1 MQAILLLTI
10 SLLVLAFLLRPASAY
25 YLTIDAHAEECF
37 FDRVTSGT
45 KMGLTF
51 EVIDGGF
58 YDIDVKISGPD
69 GKNIHQ
75 EERASS
81 GKFTFAAHMDGVYT
95 YCFGN
100 KMSTMT
106 PKAVMFSMDVGE
118 APKPGADGAVGGA
131 GSGPE
136 DSSHNKLEEMIKELS
151 ASLTGVKHEQEYM
164 AVRDR
169 IHRSINEST
178 NSRVVLWAFFEA
190 LVLVAMTLGQVYYL
204 KRFFEVRRV
213 V

>member
-1 MQAILLLTI
+1 MLTLSFCILFT
-10 SLLVLAFLLRPASAY
+10 
-25 YLTIDAHAEECF
+25 
-37 FDRVTSGT
+37 
-45 KMGLTF
+45 
-51 EVIDGGF
+51 
-58 YDIDVKISGPD
+58 GPD
-69 GKNIHQ
+69 NKVIHA

-81 GKFTFAAHMDGVYT
+81 GKYTFAAHMDGVYT

-118 APKPGADGAVGGA
+118 APKPGADHAAGAD
-131 GSGPE
+131 GSE
-136 DSSHNKLEEMIKELS
+136 HNKLEEQIKELS
-151 ASLTGVKHEQEYM
+151 SALTAVKHEQEYM
-164 AVRDR
+164 TVRDR
-169 IHRSINEST
+169 IHRSINDST

-190 LVLVAMTLGQVYYL
+190 LVLVAMTLGQVFYL